1 MANLWQQLESKKITN
16 RTEIEQYLTQ
26 KLGQP
31 TNQLQYNLLTELTKK
46 ITSYYQPDQPLNYT
60 IYSLL
65 GSLTS
70 PEQIQAKKFKEG
82 KRLGQTF
89 YILQIGN
96 EKFQALQEN
105 LTQDKWEQIEKLA
118 IIGQELVFKYK
129 KWITNKQLLDWKT
142 H

>member
-1 MANLWQQLESKKITN
+1 LESKKITN
-16 RTEIEQYLTQ
+16 RNEIEQYFTQ

-31 TNQLQYNLLTELTKK
+31 TNQLQYNLLTEITKK

-60 IYSLL
+60 IYSLV
-65 GSLTS
+65 GSITS

-105 LTQDKWEQIEKLA
+105 LPAEK
-118 IIGQELVFKYK
+118 
-129 KWITNKQLLDWKT
+129 
-142 H
+142 